1 VRKIALLAAF
11 AASLFGA
18 EPSYEVIETI
28 KKGDAA
34 KLKTLISDS
43 DNANA
48 SIAGNKTILMLS
60 VWEQKLEIASI
71 LIEKGADVNAKD
83 ASGKTPL
90 MLAVWKENLP
100 LVKLLISKGADKSA
114 KNNEGL
120 SAADVAEL
128 TGNGDIIDFLRADFM
143 K

>member
-1 VRKIALLAAF
+1 MRKATLFAIF

-18 EPSYEVIETI
+18 EPSAETIETI

-34 KLKTLISDS
+34 KLKTLITGKDG
-43 DNANA
+43 ANA
-48 SIAGNKTILMLS
+48 SIIGNKTILMLS
-60 VWEQKLEIASI
+60 VWEQKLEIASF

-100 LVKLLISKGADKSA
+100 LVKLLVSKGADKSA
-114 KNNEGL
+114 KNSEGL
-120 SAADVAEL
+120 SAADIAEL
-128 TGNGDIIDFLRADFM
+128 TGNGEIIDFLNP
-143 K
+143 KN

>member
-1 VRKIALLAAF
+1 
-11 AASLFGA
+11 
-18 EPSYEVIETI
+18 
-28 KKGDAA
+28 
-34 KLKTLISDS
+34 
-43 DNANA
+43 
-48 SIAGNKTILMLS
+48 
-60 VWEQKLEIASI
+60 

-100 LVKLLISKGADKSA
+100 LVKLLVSKGADKSA